1 MNCRPLIA
9 LCCLFLICSA
19 TAGAAQGAPAE
30 QFARADAAGTIDAR
44 YTVDRLPDRS
54 GLVRVTARIERPR
67 QVTTL
72 SVRPPSAAT
81 VERTNGLDPDGDR
94 WRFTRETE
102 TARLVYTVPVGLTTT
117 FGRRTAD
124 TANWTLLARQEVSL
138 RARWRWHIGPRPTWN
153 ETLAVAPG
161 QDGVAGETAAYIGPH
176 ETATR
181 TVDGDRITLVVP
193 ESAALRPSRGAVL
206 DTVGRAKQ
214 ASAAGPDHDHV
225 RVFVAPNALA
235 AGGYTPSNGDPDVIV
250 NAGEP
255 VRSPVNVW
263 VHEYR
268 HTRQT
273 FETTPEMDWL
283 DEGSAEY
290 HTAALTYRQGA
301 IDATR
306 FRARITSDRHASA
319 DLTRPEAWNSPAVPY
334 DKGTRTV
341 AAIDARV
348 RLATDGERTFEDVL
362 ARLVQRDE
370 RVSLAVFAETVSA
383 VADDDLDAFV
393 RQAVTGPAP
402 AVRVDALTNRDA
414 TRRGSADTAP
424 RAANAAPTVSEERV
438 TSAADTDGE
447 ARRVGP
453 PHSGRGAISPGGWLA
468 LGLAVVSMLAG
479 HRLWIWWLGTAT
491 SGWRSRE

>member
-1 MNCRPLIA
+1 MNSRPLTA
-9 LCCLFLICSA
+9 LWCLFLICSA
-19 TAGAAQGAPAE
+19 AAGTAQGAPAP
-30 QFARADAAGTIDAR
+30 QFADPDTRTIDAR
-44 YTVDRLPDRS
+44 YTVDRLPDRP
-54 GLVRVTARIERPR
+54 GLVRVTARIDRPR

-72 SVRPPSAAT
+72 SVRPPSSAT
-81 VERTNGLDPDGDR
+81 IERATGLDPDGAR
-94 WRFTRETE
+94 WQFTGETDS
-102 TARLVYTVPVGLTTT
+102 ARLVYTVPVGLTTT

-138 RARWRWHIGPRPTWN
+138 RARWRWHLGPRPVWN
-153 ETLAVAPG
+153 ETLALAPG

-193 ESAALRPSRGAVL
+193 ESADLRPSRTAVL
-206 DTVGRAKQ
+206 DTVSRAKL
-214 ASAAGPDHDHV
+214 ASRAGPDHDHV

-235 AGGYTPSNGDPDVIV
+235 AGGYTPSNGEPDVIV

-255 VRSPVNVW
+255 VRSPINVW

-301 IDATR
+301 IDAER
-306 FRARITSDRHASA
+306 FRDRVTSDRHASA
-319 DLTRPEAWNSPAVPY
+319 DLTRPEEWASPAVPY

-362 ARLVQRDE
+362 VRLVARDE
-370 RVSLAVFAETVSA
+370 RVSLDAFAETVSA

-402 AVRVDALTNRDA
+402 SVRTDALTDSES

-424 RAANAAPTVSEERV
+424 RATNAAPVSSEPSA
-438 TSAADTDGE
+438 TSTAAIDGD
-447 ARRVGP
+447 AQRFGP
-453 PHSGRGAISPGGWLA
+453 PVSGERTVSPGGWLA
-468 LGLAVVSMLAG
+468 LVLVVV
-479 HRLWIWWLGTAT
+479 TALV
-491 SGWRSRE
+491 GRQL